1 MSIIRFIFVNKDKY
15 MIKNSHKP
23 SKIVKINEF
32 TSEYCYL
39 LGFLWADGY
48 IRPKGNNISIE
59 IVKEDGILLKE
70 VFKLVI
76 PWNIYYRERKDRKP
90 QMTFSITD
98 KLFKDFLINYN
109 FDKKS
114 TNSPDRLISELSEEC
129 CRLFIR
135 GIFDGDG
142 NVYSK
147 NSSNQI
153 TVTSSY
159 SQDWTYLEKL
169 FNSLKLKYKIKRV
182 KNKNSYSN
190 IRVSNKKD
198 ISIFY
203 EYLYLKSENLNI
215 GLERKTSKLEQIYK
229 NYNKL

>member
-1 MSIIRFIFVNKDKY
+1 MWIICFIFVNKDKY
-15 MIKNSHKP
+15 MIKNSYNP

-32 TSEYCYL
+32 TPKYCYL
-39 LGFLWADGY
+39 LGFIWADGY
-48 IRPKGNNISIE
+48 IRPKDNNISIE

-70 VFKLVI
+70 LFNIKI
-76 PWNIYYRERKDRKP
+76 PWAIYYRERDKRKS
-90 QMTFSITD
+90 QMCFSITD
-98 KLFKDFLINYN
+98 KEFKDFLLSFD

-114 TNSPDRLISELSEEC
+114 NYSPNKLILQLSEENYKF
-129 CRLFIR
+129 FIR

-159 SQDWTYLEKL
+159 EQNWNHFENL
-169 FNSLKLKYKIKRV
+169 FNKLGLKFKIKRV
-182 KNKNSYSN
+182 KSKNSYSN
-190 IRVSNKKD
+190 IRISNRKD

-203 EYLYLKSENLNI
+203 KYLYIDSENPNI
-215 GLERKTSKLEQIYK
+215 GLERKTLKLKQIYED
-229 NYNKL
+229 YNK